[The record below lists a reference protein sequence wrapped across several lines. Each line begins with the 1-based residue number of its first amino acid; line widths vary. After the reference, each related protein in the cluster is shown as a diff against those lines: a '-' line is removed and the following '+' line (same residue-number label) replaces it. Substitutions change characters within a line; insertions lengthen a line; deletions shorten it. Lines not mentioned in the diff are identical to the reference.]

1 MEINS
6 LEEISES
13 ESSSSVGQITDNE
26 AGIIFEEN
34 IKTPLEIYCNFV
46 KTDLPRDIYYK
57 KLIFNNEKVVYVIQ
71 NEPITAKINNK
82 KYKIL
87 FGKDRSLS
95 IKNEKGEEI
104 INIKAKKSKY
114 DISYL
119 KTDREEREE
128 IFISGYEELEI
139 DGYYRINNFKKDMFD
154 SNEVSILYS
163 SLNNEDEQ
171 NYQYAVIE
179 VELNPKRT
187 MDLIETIRDEDRL
200 FKALQKKVLFIGF
213 INSSNV
219 KPIENNNLKET
230 KCVIYGINNST
241 FFGKNVNREIDWD
254 LEKKFKE
261 LKNTVDALTN
271 NVNALTNTVNE
282 LNEKIEKIFNYIKE
296 QKTVKE
302 KKADNYNTMTEA
314 KKRKG

>member
-34 IKTPLEIYCNFV
+34 IRTPLEIYCNFV

-57 KLIFNNEKVVYVIQ
+57 KLIFDNEKVVYVIQ

-104 INIKAKKSKY
+104 INIKTKKSNEY
-114 DISYL
+114 ISYL

-139 DGYYRINNFKKDMFD
+139 DGYYRINNFNKDMLD

-163 SLNNEDEQ
+163 SLNNEDDQ

-179 VELNPKRT
+179 VELNPKRI
-187 MDLIETIRDEDRL
+187 MDLIETIIDEDRL
-200 FKALQKKVLFIGF
+200 FKALKKKVLFIGF
-213 INSSNV
+213 LNSSNV
-219 KPIENNNLKET
+219 KPIKNNNLKDT

-241 FFGKNVNREIDWD
+241 FFGKNVSREIDWD
-254 LEKKFKE
+254 L
-261 LKNTVDALTN
+261 
-271 NVNALTNTVNE
+271 
-282 LNEKIEKIFNYIKE
+282 
-296 QKTVKE
+296 
-302 KKADNYNTMTEA
+302 
-314 KKRKG
+314 

>member
-13 ESSSSVGQITDNE
+13 ESSSFVGQIPDNE

-34 IKTPLEIYCNFV
+34 IRTPLEIYCNFV

-104 INIKAKKSKY
+104 INIKAKKSKE

-139 DGYYRINNFKKDMFD
+139 DGYYRINNFNKDMLD

-163 SLNNEDEQ
+163 NLNNEDDQ

-179 VELNPKRT
+179 VELNPKRI
-187 MDLIETIRDEDRL
+187 MDLIETIIDEDRL
-200 FKALQKKVLFIGF
+200 FKALKKKVLFIGF
-213 INSSNV
+213 LNSSNV
-219 KPIENNNLKET
+219 KPFENNNLKET

-241 FFGKNVNREIDWD
+241 FFGKNVSREIDWD

-261 LKNTVDALTN
+261 LKNTVNALNN

-282 LNEKIEKIFNYIKE
+282 INEKIEKIFNYIKE

>member
-34 IKTPLEIYCNFV
+34 IRTPLEIYCNFV

-139 DGYYRINNFKKDMFD
+139 DGYYRINNFKKDMLD

-163 SLNNEDEQ
+163 SLNNEDDQ

-179 VELNPKRT
+179 VELNPKRI
-187 MDLIETIRDEDRL
+187 MDLFETIRDEDRL
-200 FKALQKKVLFIGF
+200 FKALK
-213 INSSNV
+213 
-219 KPIENNNLKET
+219 
-230 KCVIYGINNST
+230 
-241 FFGKNVNREIDWD
+241 
-254 LEKKFKE
+254 KKFYS
-261 LKNTVDALTN
+261 LD
-271 NVNALTNTVNE
+271 
-282 LNEKIEKIFNYIKE
+282 F
-296 QKTVKE
+296 
-302 KKADNYNTMTEA
+302 
-314 KKRKG
+314 